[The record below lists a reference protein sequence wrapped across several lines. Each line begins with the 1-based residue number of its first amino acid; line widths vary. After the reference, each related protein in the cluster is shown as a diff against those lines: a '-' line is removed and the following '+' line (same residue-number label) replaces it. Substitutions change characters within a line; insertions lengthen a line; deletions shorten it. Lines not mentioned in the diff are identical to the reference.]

1 MPDTPAHTL
10 GEIAALIGGDLVGDG
25 ALPIADLAHP
35 LEATRADQLVIL
47 FDAAMVA
54 RLGESPVRA
63 AVIASDATPP
73 VGSVD
78 GYVRVG
84 RPRYA
89 MAALFELFAK
99 RPHAPPGVHPS
110 AVVEPGAVLGEGVA
124 IGALSYVGPGATVGD
139 GAVLMPHVTIGAG
152 ARVGAGSVLHS
163 GVRIGEGVVLG
174 ERVLVHHN
182 AALGADGFSF
192 VTPALASFETA
203 RRGGGDRVETA
214 SEGIRRIAS
223 LGTVEIGDD
232 VEIGACTAIDR
243 ANLGATRIGA
253 GTKIDNHVQIG
264 HNVRVGRDC
273 LISGMVGL
281 SGSVR
286 VGDRVV
292 LAGGVGVADH
302 LTIGDD
308 AIVGAGSGLWKDVA
322 PKQIVAGY
330 PAVPRGEL
338 LQREINIGRLPRV
351 IRDVAE
357 LKRRVARLVAGLERE

>member
-1 MPDTPAHTL
+1 MPDAPVHTL
-10 GEIAALIGGDLVGDG
+10 GEIAALTGGELVGDG
-25 ALPIADLAHP
+25 ALPIAAVAHP
-35 LEATRADQLVIL
+35 LEATRADQIVVLL
-47 FDAAMVA
+47 DPALVA
-54 RLGESPVRA
+54 RLPESPVRA
-63 AVIASDATPP
+63 AIVPAEATPP
-73 VGSVD
+73 EGSVD
-78 GYVRVG
+78 GYVRVA

-89 MAALFELFAK
+89 MAALFELFAP
-99 RPHAPPGVHPS
+99 RPAAAPGVHPS
-110 AVVEPGAVLGEGVA
+110 AVVEPGASLGAGVS
-124 IGALSYVGPGATVGD
+124 IGALAYVGAGAVLGD
-139 GAVLMPHVTIGAG
+139 GAIVMAHVTIGAD
-152 ARVGAGSVLHS
+152 ARIGAGTVLHP
-163 GVRIGEGVVLG
+163 GVRIGERVVLG
-174 ERVLVHHN
+174 ERVLIHSN
-182 AALGADGFSF
+182 AVIGADGFSF

-203 RRGGGDRVETA
+203 KRGGGDSVATA
-214 SEGIRRIAS
+214 SANITRIAS

-232 VEIGACTAIDR
+232 VEVGASTAIDR

-264 HNVRVGRDC
+264 HNVRIGRDC

-292 LAGGVGVADH
+292 LAGGVGIADH

-308 AIVGAGSGLWKDVA
+308 AIVGAGSGLWKDVD

-357 LKRRVARLVAGLERE
+357 LRRRVARLVAGLERE